1 MPEARAL
8 PSVLKSRHLA
18 MESAVI
24 VKIADRLLDE
34 LERRDPLA
42 ERIELTKVQFALC
55 GISGAL
61 SGLFR

>member
-1 MPEARAL
+1 L
-8 PSVLKSRHLA
+8 S
-18 MESAVI
+18 
-24 VKIADRLLDE
+24 
-34 LERRDPLA
+34 